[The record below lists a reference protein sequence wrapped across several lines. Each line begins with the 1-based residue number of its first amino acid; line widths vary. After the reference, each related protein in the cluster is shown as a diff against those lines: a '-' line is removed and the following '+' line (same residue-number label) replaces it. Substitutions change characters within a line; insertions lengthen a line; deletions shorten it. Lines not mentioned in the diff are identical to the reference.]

1 MLGIRFIPVMCLRGI
16 EAVKNFCDYAYY
28 YNAFYGDKD
37 YSGEAKKVDK
47 NSKGF
52 WLYICPPSGNM
63 CVKYWL
69 RNG

>member
-1 MLGIRFIPVMCLRGI
+1 MLGIRFIPVMCLGGI

-47 NSKGF
+47 ILKDFGCTF
-52 WLYICPPSGNM
+52 APPFRKHV
-63 CVKYWL
+63 C
-69 RNG
+69 